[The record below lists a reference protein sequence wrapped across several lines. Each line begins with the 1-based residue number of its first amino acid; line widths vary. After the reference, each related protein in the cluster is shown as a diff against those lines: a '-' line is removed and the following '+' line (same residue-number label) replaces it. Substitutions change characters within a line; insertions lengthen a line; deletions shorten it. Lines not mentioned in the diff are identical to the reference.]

1 MKVAVVGLG
10 NEGKNALK
18 SLLNR
23 GHHVYASD
31 MNKNIEL
38 DHFNCADVDLGYHD
52 LRRINSADAVVLSP
66 GLWNSE
72 LAKKIRSKTK
82 TLSDVLKN
90 HKSIFTIGVTGTNGK
105 TTTSFMIKEILENA
119 GLNVLIGGNAGGG
132 FQGYT
137 ELILEASSESSNY
150 DVMVVEVCDM
160 TLDFCDQ
167 TFDFDVVVATN
178 IGHDHLNFHKSIENY
193 GKSVCKFLK
202 GKKAVLN
209 EKDKF
214 LSKMKDCADETFF
227 FDRYSGELNIF
238 GEFNRQNAAAALNAV
253 KILKIPEKDAEEAL
267 KNFRGVEGRTSTLKI
282 QGSNVVI
289 GKTDNVD
296 ATAAVFNEVKFD
308 VIVIGTPRKGENC
321 RFNTLKEVSR
331 VNPQIAAIFPGLDN
345 TTDLALEVLV
355 DSGYGGRIEVLK
367 NVEEVVNF
375 TLTCVEHYKNIFIG
389 GNGQKRLIEIQNA
402 LYKRLSCNNAS

>member
-38 DHFNCADVDLGYHD
+38 DHFNHADVDLGYHD
-52 LRRINSADAVVLSP
+52 LEKISSADAVVLSP
-66 GLWNSE
+66 GLWNTE

-82 TLSDVLKN
+82 TLPDVLKN

-132 FQGYT
+132 FNGYT

-209 EKDKF
+209 ENDKF

-227 FDRYSGELNIF
+227 FNRYGGELNIF

-253 KILKIPEKDAEEAL
+253 KILKIPEKDAKEAL

-282 QGSNVVI
+282 QGSNVII

-345 TTDLALEVLV
+345 TTDFALEILV
-355 DSGYGGRIEVLK
+355 DSGYKGRIEVLK
-367 NVEEVVNF
+367 SVEDVVNF
-375 TLTCVEHYKNIFIG
+375 TLTCAKHYKNIFIG

-402 LYKRLSCNNAS
+402 LYKRLNCKNSS